1 MRDTSSPKELA
12 TAPVSADYVEI
23 VHAGVLVGSLET
35 SLAFYC
41 GVLGMAV
48 EKTRP
53 DLGYPGAW
61 LRVGAQQ
68 IHLLELPN
76 PDPVSG
82 RPAHV
87 GCDRHTAIQV
97 RRLDPLCDALA
108 HASIAY
114 TLSRSGR
121 RALFCRDPDGN
132 GLEFIETL
140 ATPAP
145 QAGR

>member
-1 MRDTSSPKELA
+1 MRDTLPPKESA
-12 TAPVSADYVEI
+12 AAPVSADYVGI
-23 VHAGVLVGSLET
+23 THASVLVRNLET

-41 GVLGMAV
+41 GVLGMTL

-61 LRVGAQQ
+61 LHVGAQQ

-76 PDPVSG
+76 PDPVSDRPSHAG
-82 RPAHV
+82 R
-87 GCDRHTAIQV
+87 DRHTAVHI
-97 RRLDPLCDALA
+97 RRLDPLRDALA
-108 HASIAY
+108 RAGIAY

-132 GLEFIETL
+132 GMEFIETP
-140 ATPAP
+140 ATPDP
-145 QAGR
+145 NP